1 MTNRGQHAGDIW
13 RTTSAAKP
21 TLADRFNVIVDMVEF
36 QRFWMYF
43 QRIHI
48 EEMFAVQRH
57 AAEHGVVQCALH
69 HIGILTVAFHFQ
81 HSSGKHHQ
89 ADGGAT
95 FSVYRVIR
103 QIVIAAERFTAAL

>member
-1 MTNRGQHAGDIW
+1 M
-13 RTTSAAKP
+13 S
-21 TLADRFNVIVDMVEF
+21 
-36 QRFWMYF
+36 F

-48 EEMFAVQRH
+48 EEMFAIQRH

-81 HSSGKHHQ
+81 HSPGEHHQ
-89 ADGGAT
+89 ADGSTAFG
-95 FSVYRVIR
+95 VYRVIR